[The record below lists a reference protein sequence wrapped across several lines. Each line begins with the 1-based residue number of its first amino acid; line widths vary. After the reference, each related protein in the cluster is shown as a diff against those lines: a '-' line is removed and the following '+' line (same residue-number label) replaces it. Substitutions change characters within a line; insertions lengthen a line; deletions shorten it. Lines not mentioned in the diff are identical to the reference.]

1 MIELAFI
8 GGLGMPELIVILI
21 IALLLFGK
29 RLPEV
34 MRGLGKGVSEFK
46 KGVNEVEDAASAVNS
61 QPPPPQPAAP
71 QATAQKPAAPEKAE
85 QGEKTLG

>member
-21 IALLLFGK
+21 IALLLFGR

-34 MRGLGKGVSEFK
+34 MRGLGKSVSEFK
-46 KGVNEVEDAASAVNS
+46 KGINEVEDAASAVNS
-61 QPPPPQPAAP
+61 PPPAKQPQPDAKAE
-71 QATAQKPAAPEKAE
+71 AEAEKAE
-85 QGEKTLG
+85 QGEKTVG